1 MNSKSANMNCLIDT
15 TINKYYARGKKVEV
29 IKRYIRMK
37 YRISL
42 DAEVLKARLKEI
54 KPKSLKVA

>member
-1 MNSKSANMNCLIDT
+1 MNCLIDK
-15 TINKYYARGKKVEV
+15 TINKYYSQGKKVEV
-29 IKRYIRMK
+29 IKRYIRLK

-42 DAEVLKARLKEI
+42 DAEVLKARLKEL

>member
-1 MNSKSANMNCLIDT
+1 MNCLIDT
-15 TINKYYARGKKVEV
+15 TINKYYTRGKKVDV
-29 IKRYIRMK
+29 IIRYIRMK

-42 DAEVLKARLKEI
+42 DPEVLKARLKEI